1 MSESRAGVGIL
12 AGGGPLPA
20 KVAQAVEAAGRP
32 VFIIGFEGFVQPDL
46 VAPWPHEIVRLGAA
60 GRMLGLLRAHG
71 CTELVLIGPIRR
83 PSMRSLYPDAEGAR
97 ILARLGRA
105 LFAGDDGLLGA
116 LVRILGEEGFQVRG
130 AHEFLNHA
138 VAGPGVLGSVVPDD
152 QARQDIR
159 RGVEVVQALGA
170 LDIGQG
176 CVVQN
181 GVVLAVEAMEGTDR
195 MLARAGECSQ
205 PGIGGV
211 LVKLLKPGQERRAD
225 MPTIGPATVVNAHA
239 AGLRGIAFEAG
250 NTLLTDRD
258 ACVETADRLGI
269 FLAAIVPDG
278 SGLDISATRVG

>member
-1 MSESRAGVGIL
+1 M

-20 KVAQAVEAAGRP
+20 QVAQAVAATGRP
-32 VFIIGFEGFVQPDL
+32 VFIIGFEGFAQPEL
-46 VAPWPHEIVRLGAA
+46 IAPWPHEIVRLGAA
-60 GRMLGLLRAHG
+60 GRMLALLRAHG
-71 CTELVLIGPIRR
+71 CTDLVLIGPIRR

-116 LVRILGEEGFQVRG
+116 VVRILGDEGFQVRG
-130 AHEFLNHA
+130 AHEFLDQA
-138 VAGPGVLGSVVPDD
+138 VARPGVLGRMAPDP
-152 QARQDIR
+152 QAMHDIS

-195 MLARAGECSQ
+195 MLARAGECRQ
-205 PGIGGV
+205 PGAGGV

-250 NTLLTDRD
+250 NTLLTDRK
-258 ACVETADRLGI
+258 ACVEAADRLGV
-269 FLAAIVPDG
+269 FLAAIVPDSPG
-278 SGLDISATRVG
+278 DLLGGDRAAGVR